1 MSLNLPTSGGRPGT
15 ADSPAARQIHL
26 AFLSWSRHDSGWAS
40 SRRCLAATRVMREN
54 LIQIMIYGSPIRVM
68 DRLAGFREFLDGLV
82 VPFLRGLP
90 TSRYRPIE

>member
-1 MSLNLPTSGGRPGT
+1 
-15 ADSPAARQIHL
+15 
-26 AFLSWSRHDSGWAS
+26 
-40 SRRCLAATRVMREN
+40 MREN